1 MGFEK
6 KENHA
11 NHAARGT
18 EKNRKIVVY
27 QLLAFASGD
36 GLQNVT
42 EILVR

>member
-6 KENHA
+6 GNRA

-27 QLLAFASGD
+27 RL
-36 GLQNVT
+36 
-42 EILVR
+42 I

>member
-6 KENHA
+6 GNRA
-11 NHAARGT
+11 NHAACGA

-27 QLLAFASGD
+27 QLLAFAIGNRS
-36 GLQNVT
+36 QNVA